1 MKDRWSTIIKNG
13 PEKINH
19 YGRQQHLEELHKGGP
34 CGTVV
39 CKWMVPFSPRILLPF
54 ALLLSVSFTGFSS
67 HTFLQGPSASRASP
81 GLSPSLRV
89 SPTSVAEAT
98 AMCYWWGKWLPAQP
112 PLQIPWSV
120 VVSIWMARRMTLRW
134 PSVAFPISL
143 LSPQTSCSPVLSHQT
158 WLRNCLRLL
167 SLPHSL
173 FFLDIQGLWI
183 YIFSFS
189 TALPS
194 RLRGLGFIPWCPL
207 PHSPALPWHQQPSQ
221 ISHTHLIVPLLL
233 GFQQFLHHPSIG
245 QLS

>member
-1 MKDRWSTIIKNG
+1 MDGAI
-13 PEKINH
+13 
-19 YGRQQHLEELHKGGP
+19 
-34 CGTVV
+34 
-39 CKWMVPFSPRILLPF
+39 FSQNSPSLCPSL
-54 ALLLSVSFTGFSS
+54 VSFLHGLFFPHLPLRAQCFPGFPWALSS
-67 HTFLQGPSASRASP
+67 
-81 GLSPSLRV
+81 SLRV

-120 VVSIWMARRMTLRW
+120 VISIWMARRMTLRW

-183 YIFSFS
+183 YTFPSP
-189 TALPS
+189 LPS
-194 RLRGLGFIPWCPL
+194 PAVSEGLDLSPDVHSHILQPCLDINSL
-207 PHSPALPWHQQPSQ
+207 PR
-221 ISHTHLIVPLLL
+221 SHIRILLCL
-233 GFQQFLHHPSIG
+233 YCSDFSSSSIT
-245 QLS
+245 QA